1 MTKVQF
7 RRVATFG
14 NTLLAAAVASWCCK
28 SAVEAD
34 FPVLLAVGITSTS
47 YSIAMIPPIDAI
59 SCPGSGESCPAP
71 HCHGPRAA
79 QPYVINFGHRDLL

>member
-1 MTKVQF
+1 MTKVLF

-14 NTLLAAAVASWCCK
+14 NTLLAAAVASCCCK

-34 FPVLLAVGITSTS
+34 FPVLLAVPPGNYL

>member
-1 MTKVQF
+1 MTKVLF

-14 NTLLAAAVASWCCK
+14 NTLLAAAVASCCCK
-28 SAVEAD
+28 SPVEAD
-34 FPVLLAVGITSTS
+34 FPVLLAVPPRNYL

-79 QPYVINFGHRDLL
+79 QPYVINFGYRDLL